1 MACRPTAT
9 ILFIILASIACLCN
23 GFAITKGVGNCR
35 QLIPSKITK
44 NNQSP
49 SPFSSSRTKA
59 SNKAAAL
66 SPLQAKKSKD
76 EISEN
81 ESGDEKKLSP
91 ATYVLA
97 PFVFIFG
104 LDIVLNIL
112 VVTKRSLEVAFTGEY
127 TVWTPWQ

>member
-1 MACRPTAT
+1 MACRPIAS
-9 ILFIILASIACLCN
+9 ILFIFLASIACFCN
-23 GFAITKGVGNCR
+23 GFAITKVGVNCR
-35 QLIPSKITK
+35 QLIPSQTT
-44 NNQSP
+44 NNNKSQV
-49 SPFSSSRTKA
+49 PFSSSRTKT
-59 SNKAAAL
+59 SNTAAAL

-76 EISEN
+76 QISEN
-81 ESGDEKKLSP
+81 DSDDEKKLSP

>member
-1 MACRPTAT
+1 MACRSAVSF
-9 ILFIILASIACLCN
+9 LFIFLASIACLCN
-23 GFAITKGVGNCR
+23 GFAITKGVGNCH

-49 SPFSSSRTKA
+49 SPFSSSRTNT
-59 SNKAAAL
+59 SSTAAAL

-76 EISEN
+76 ELSEN